1 VSRAVLSVG
10 SNLGDRMGHLQGALD
25 ALAERVDV
33 IAISGIY
40 ETSPVGG
47 PEQDDFLNAVIIVE
61 TTLAPHELLALCQQV
76 EADRNRVREVRWGP
90 RTLDVDIIAMDD
102 TVLGDPS
109 LTLPHPRA
117 HERAFVCVPWL
128 DVDADAALPQG
139 RIADLGLDPRG
150 VNRRTDLTF
159 ARPDRVGLADPPGH
173 IDGGR

>member
-1 VSRAVLSVG
+1 MSRAVLSVG

-102 TVLGDPS
+102 TVLGDPA

>member
-1 VSRAVLSVG
+1 
-10 SNLGDRMGHLQGALD
+10 MGHLQGALD

-102 TVLGDPS
+102 TVLGDPA

-159 ARPDRVGLADPPGH
+159 AKPDRVGLADPPGH

>member
-1 VSRAVLSVG
+1 MSRAVLSLG
-10 SNLGDRMGHLQGALD
+10 SNIGDRMGHLQGALD

-102 TVLGDPS
+102 LVLDDPA

-128 DVDADAALPQG
+128 DVDADATLPQG

-150 VNRRTDLTF
+150 VSRRTDL
-159 ARPDRVGLADPPGH
+159 ALAKP
-173 IDGGR
+173 DGGRG

>member
-1 VSRAVLSVG
+1 VSRAVLSLG

-102 TVLGDPS
+102 MVVDDPA

-117 HERAFVCVPWL
+117 HERAFVCVPWR
-128 DVDADAALPQG
+128 DVDADATLPQG

-150 VNRRTDLTF
+150 VSRRTDL
-159 ARPDRVGLADPPGH
+159 ALAQP
-173 IDGGR
+173 DGGRG

>member
-1 VSRAVLSVG
+1 MSRAVLSVG

-25 ALAERVDV
+25 ALAEHVDV
-33 IAISGIY
+33 IAISGVF

-61 TTLAPHELLALCQQV
+61 TTLAPHELLELCQQV

-90 RTLDVDIIAMDD
+90 RTLDVDIIAIDD
-102 TVLGDPS
+102 TLLDDPT

-150 VNRRTDLTF
+150 VHRRTDL
-159 ARPDRVGLADPPGH
+159 AWAKADKDR
-173 IDGGR
+173 R

>member
-1 VSRAVLSVG
+1 MSRAVLSVG

>member
-1 VSRAVLSVG
+1 MSRAVLSVG
-10 SNLGDRMGHLQGALD
+10 SNIGDRMGHLQGALD

-33 IAISGIY
+33 IAISGIF

-61 TTLAPHELLALCQQV
+61 TTLAPHELLELCQQV
-76 EADRNRVREVRWGP
+76 EADGDRVREVRWGP
-90 RTLDVDIIAMDD
+90 RTLDVDIIAMDG
-102 TVLGDPS
+102 TVLDDS
-109 LTLPHPRA
+109 ALTLPHPRA

-150 VNRRTDLTF
+150 VN
-159 ARPDRVGLADPPGH
+159 ARPDLSWAQPG
-173 IDGGR
+173 GGR

>member
-1 VSRAVLSVG
+1 MSRAVLSVG

-47 PEQDDFLNAVIIVE
+47 PAQDDFLNAVIIVE
-61 TTLAPHELLALCQQV
+61 TPLAPHELLALCQQV

-102 TVLGDPS
+102 TVLDDPS

-150 VNRRTDLTF
+150 VNRRTDLAF
-159 ARPDRVGLADPPGH
+159 AKA
-173 IDGGR
+173 DGGR

>member
-61 TTLAPHELLALCQQV
+61 TTLAPHELLVLCQQV

-102 TVLGDPS
+102 TVLDDPS

-128 DVDADAALPQG
+128 DVDADATLPQG

-159 ARPDRVGLADPPGH
+159 AKPDRVGLADSPGH

>member
-1 VSRAVLSVG
+1 
-10 SNLGDRMGHLQGALD
+10 MGHLQGALD

-76 EADRNRVREVRWGP
+76 EADRNRVRKVRWGP

-102 TVLGDPS
+102 TVLGDPA

>member
-1 VSRAVLSVG
+1 
-10 SNLGDRMGHLQGALD
+10 MGHLQGALD
-25 ALAERVDV
+25 LLAERVDV

-61 TTLAPHELLALCQQV
+61 TTLAPQELLELCQQV
-76 EADRNRVREVRWGP
+76 EADRDRVREVRWGP

-102 TVLGDPS
+102 MVLDGQA

-150 VNRRTDLTF
+150 VHRRTDL
-159 ARPDRVGLADPPGH
+159 AWAKADRD
-173 IDGGR
+173 RR

>member
-1 VSRAVLSVG
+1 MSRAVLSVG
-10 SNLGDRMGHLQGALD
+10 SNIGDRMGHLQGALD

-33 IAISGIY
+33 IAISGIF

-61 TTLAPHELLALCQQV
+61 TTLAPHELLELCQQV
-76 EADRNRVREVRWGP
+76 EADRDRVREVRWGP
-90 RTLDVDIIAMDD
+90 RTLDVDIIVMDG
-102 TVLGDPS
+102 TVLDDS
-109 LTLPHPRA
+109 VLTLPHPRA

-150 VNRRTDLTF
+150 VN
-159 ARPDRVGLADPPGH
+159 ARPDLSWAQPG
-173 IDGGR
+173 GGR

>member
-1 VSRAVLSVG
+1 MSRAVLSVG
-10 SNLGDRMGHLQGALD
+10 SNIGDRMGHLQGALD

-33 IAISGIY
+33 IAISGIF

-61 TTLAPHELLALCQQV
+61 TTLAPHELLELCQQV
-76 EADRNRVREVRWGP
+76 EADRDRVREVRWGP
-90 RTLDVDIIAMDD
+90 RTLDVDIIAMDG
-102 TVLGDPS
+102 TVLDDS
-109 LTLPHPRA
+109 TLTLPHPRA

-150 VNRRTDLTF
+150 VN
-159 ARPDRVGLADPPGH
+159 ARPDLSWAQPG
-173 IDGGR
+173 GGR

>member
-1 VSRAVLSVG
+1 MSRAVLSLG

-25 ALAERVDV
+25 LLAERVDV

-102 TVLGDPS
+102 TVLGDPA

>member
-1 VSRAVLSVG
+1 
-10 SNLGDRMGHLQGALD
+10 
-25 ALAERVDV
+25 
-33 IAISGIY
+33 
-40 ETSPVGG
+40 
-47 PEQDDFLNAVIIVE
+47 
-61 TTLAPHELLALCQQV
+61 
-76 EADRNRVREVRWGP
+76 
-90 RTLDVDIIAMDD
+90 LDVDIIAMDD
-102 TVLGDPS
+102 TVLGDPA

>member
-1 VSRAVLSVG
+1 MSRAVLSVG
-10 SNLGDRMGHLQGALD
+10 SNIGDRMGHLQGALD

-33 IAISGIY
+33 IAISGIF

-61 TTLAPHELLALCQQV
+61 TTLAPHELLELCQQV
-76 EADRNRVREVRWGP
+76 EADRDRVREVRWGP
-90 RTLDVDIIAMDD
+90 RTLDVDIIAMDG
-102 TVLGDPS
+102 TVLDDS
-109 LTLPHPRA
+109 VLTLPHPRA

-150 VNRRTDLTF
+150 VN
-159 ARPDRVGLADPPGH
+159 ARPDLSWAQPG
-173 IDGGR
+173 GGR

>member
-1 VSRAVLSVG
+1 MSRAVLSLG

-25 ALAERVDV
+25 LLAERVDV

-61 TTLAPHELLALCQQV
+61 TTLAPQELLELCQQV
-76 EADRNRVREVRWGP
+76 EADRDRVREVRWGP

-102 TVLGDPS
+102 MVLDDPA

-128 DVDADAALPQG
+128 DVDADATLPQG

-150 VNRRTDLTF
+150 VSRRTDL
-159 ARPDRVGLADPPGH
+159 ALAKP
-173 IDGGR
+173 DGGRG

>member
-47 PEQDDFLNAVIIVE
+47 PAQDDFLNAVIIVE
-61 TTLAPHELLALCQQV
+61 TPLAPHELLALCQQV

-102 TVLGDPS
+102 TVLDDPS

-150 VNRRTDLTF
+150 VNRRTDLAF
-159 ARPDRVGLADPPGH
+159 AKA
-173 IDGGR
+173 DGGR